1 MSSTTS
7 EGDMAAENDPQVHS
21 DSPPRYIANSLAP
34 LSPTATA
41 GAHLLQLASGKDS
54 VAPPLD
60 DKYLD
65 NSLFHYTSSFQA
77 RPQAEYF
84 DFDERYMYHSDEE
97 NTQEN
102 EENIE
107 SNQLNLDDQV
117 EFEPELSHEEENLE
131 SIMEKVNICKVE
143 LREMIEK
150 IDRSV
155 SCTIPYKSTGDE
167 TPAIAKELASMLSL
181 VNYKDILLPLVMEK
195 QRIVHKVDVNSVTG
209 PYVSAQ
215 PSNKVG
221 SLLGD
226 DPCAN
231 LPNFGVVLV
240 KSPSSIAQLW
250 DEYTKIPS
258 EWPVADIL
266 AFTQQ
271 QGVADNNSNVDLIAK
286 RKTSIRR
293 LEQLLG
299 SSWRNDDKNLSR
311 QINRRKKIWK
321 AIEEGVQDGLSL
333 QDCFLILENYAQERG
348 KGLSWYYNGVPFRLI
363 DMSSKINRVL
373 S

>member
-1 MSSTTS
+1 MT
-7 EGDMAAENDPQVHS
+7 AEKDPQVES
-21 DSPPRYIANSLAP
+21 DSPPRLINSDANL
-34 LSPTATA
+34 LSPASTA
-41 GAHLLQLASGKDS
+41 GAHLLHLASGKAA
-54 VAPPLD
+54 VTPPLD
-60 DKYLD
+60 DERYLD

-97 NTQEN
+97 ANAK
-102 EENIE
+102 
-107 SNQLNLDDQV
+107 DQAKV
-117 EFEPELSHEEENLE
+117 EPSFYDQDEDVGSEVEYDVHEDN
-131 SIMEKVNICKVE
+131 METMMNNVNICKVV
-143 LREMIEK
+143 LRGMMDK
-150 IDRSV
+150 IDGSV
-155 SCTIPYKSTGDE
+155 SCTVPYKSTSED
-167 TPAIAKELASMLSL
+167 TPALAKELASLLAL
-181 VNYKDILLPLVMEK
+181 VNYKDMLLPLVVEK
-195 QRIVHKVDVNSVTG
+195 QRVVREVDPNAASG
-209 PYVSAQ
+209 PLASADQ
-215 PSNKVG
+215 FNRVG
-221 SLLGD
+221 SLLAD

-266 AFTQQ
+266 SFTQQ
-271 QGVADNNSNVDLIAK
+271 QGMSDNSSNVDLIAK

-321 AIEEGVQDGLSL
+321 AIEEGLQDGLSL
-333 QDCFLILENYAQERG
+333 NECFLILENYVQERG

-363 DMSSKINRVL
+363 DMSSKRNRDADIN
-373 S
+373 

>member
-1 MSSTTS
+1 MSA
-7 EGDMAAENDPQVHS
+7 DKDAQVDS
-21 DSPPRYIANSLAP
+21 DSPPRFVASELGP
-34 LSPTATA
+34 LSPTANA
-41 GAHLLQLASGKDS
+41 EAHLLQLASGKEP
-54 VAPPLD
+54 VAPPPND
-60 DKYLD
+60 ERYLD

-97 NTQEN
+97 TNEQLQGNHEFSKPISEQLGSELELDFQE
-102 EENIE
+102 ED
-107 SNQLNLDDQV
+107 L
-117 EFEPELSHEEENLE
+117 EF
-131 SIMEKVNICKVE
+131 IMNKVNICKVV
-143 LREMIEK
+143 LRGMIDK
-150 IDRSV
+150 IDGSV
-155 SCTIPYKSTGDE
+155 TCNIPYKSTNEE

-195 QRIVHKVDVNSVTG
+195 QRFAHEVDSN
-209 PYVSAQ
+209 PVSGSFSSNDAF
-215 PSNKVG
+215 NKVG

-271 QGVADNNSNVDLIAK
+271 QGMSDNNSNMDLIAK

-321 AIEEGVQDGLSL
+321 AVEEGLQDGLLL
-333 QDCFLILENYAQERG
+333 QDCFLILENYVQERG
-348 KGLSWYYNGVPFRLI
+348 KGLSWYYNGVPFRLS
-363 DMSSKINRVL
+363 DMSSKRYR